1 MEAIELKTDA
11 GHSILVEVAALPPLA
26 AGRKAGAVAGVQE
39 KVEKTIKQLKD
50 VGDAI
55 ADVCNTM
62 EGQIRI
68 ALQKSKPKEL
78 ELEFSITL
86 AGEAGVPYVTKGTA
100 EGTFKVT
107 AKWDF
112 SKENANV

>member
-11 GHSILVEVAALPPLA
+11 GHSILIEVATVPPLA
-26 AGRKAGAVAGVQE
+26 AGFKSGGVAGIRD

-55 ADVCNTM
+55 ADVCNTLQ
-62 EGQIRI
+62 GQIEV
-68 ALQKSKPKEL
+68 ALQKSKPSEL
-78 ELEFSITL
+78 TLEFSITL
-86 AGEAGVPYVTKGTA
+86 AGEAGIPYVTKGTA
-100 EGTFKVT
+100 EGTFKVS

-112 SKENANV
+112 SKEAANV